1 MSYNF
6 LTNAAKNRIITE
18 LREAF
23 SKIPDFK
30 DIQII
35 NKFPYEERIQEGIIV
50 RNSSASRVALS
61 ADNFQGTVTSYVC
74 LAKNANYPGKSIEWV
89 REDDSHL
96 TEWIVKDDFSG
107 QFQIFPQNN
116 KIINVHQNFLKG
128 NKNLSFA
135 DSIKDVEVYVNN
147 QKVIPKKVDG
157 LNRQI
162 TLYEAPPAYSR
173 VQISYW
179 SRNLVESGVYQ
190 VEITEGDPELSKYKF
205 MVDPLLDVN
214 ETLIERTQGDET
226 TLILNRTPIYKGS
239 LRLRENSNLLIE
251 DKDYIINEQEGLI
264 TLLIPLLTN
273 SKITAFY
280 RVQGLS
286 MGPFEI
292 KCQNIAVNTAIP
304 GIVLAF
310 GRNVSIGDKQFVIV
324 NPSRVNTAR
333 EYSGK
338 WDMRISLD
346 VYAKDSHRIEQIID
360 ESTSN
365 LLFYRKE
372 ALDSEGIALVDVSF
386 GGESETVFDEGT
398 GDLYYTGT
406 VEYTFLTEWI
416 VHQPLLY
423 SIEDIEIVGEMISDV
438 EPYVP
443 NMIYNYAKIS

>member
-23 SKIPDFK
+23 SKLPDFK
-30 DIQII
+30 DIPII

-61 ADNFQGTVTSYVC
+61 ADNYQGTVTSYVC
-74 LAKNANYPGKSIEWV
+74 LAKNSNFPGKSIEWV
-89 REDDSHL
+89 REDDAHL
-96 TEWIVKDDFSG
+96 AEWIVKDDFSG
-107 QFQIFPQNN
+107 QFQVFPQNN
-116 KIINVHQNFLKG
+116 NTIKIYQNFYKG
-128 NKNLSFA
+128 SKNLSFA
-135 DSIKDVEVYVNN
+135 DNVKDVEVFINN

-157 LNRQI
+157 ENGII
-162 TLYEAPPAYSR
+162 TLFEKPIAYSS
-173 VQISYW
+173 VKVSYW
-179 SRNLVESGVYQ
+179 VRNLASPGVYQ
-190 VEITEGDPELSKYKF
+190 VEITEGDPELNKYKF

-214 ETLIERTQGDET
+214 ETLIERTRGDET
-226 TLILNRTPIYKGS
+226 TLIINKTPIYKGS
-239 LRLRENSNLLIE
+239 LRLRENSNLLVE
-251 DKDYIINEQEGLI
+251 DRDYIVNESEGLI

-292 KCQNIAVNTAIP
+292 KCQNIALNTAIP
-304 GIVLAF
+304 GVVLAF
-310 GRNVSIGDKQFVIV
+310 GRNVSIGDKQFVLI
-324 NPSRVNTAR
+324 NSQRVNTAK

-338 WDMRISLD
+338 WDMRIGLE

-372 ALDSEGIALVDVSF
+372 ALDAEGIALVDVSF

-423 SIEDIEIVGEMISDV
+423 TLEDIEIVGEIVSDV
-438 EPYVP
+438 EPYAP
-443 NMIYNYAKIS
+443 NLIYNYAKIS